1 MLNYLRLELLQVL
14 RDRHYL
20 FFTLAVP
27 VGFYLLW
34 SNIFTGDRPDPIT
47 GLAAPVDI
55 MVSMASYGALG
66 ATLMTTGVRL
76 AAERRSGW
84 LRQLRV
90 TPLKPGMVIVV
101 KTLAAMS
108 LGLPAV
114 VLVGLA
120 SVVTQGVRLDPVQW
134 IVITALLWVGT
145 LPFAALGTLIGSLVG
160 PDAAQPITIG
170 AYFALAIGGGM
181 WMPLSV
187 LPQFIRNIAGG
198 LPSTR
203 FAELG
208 RAVAA
213 GHAPSV
219 TAGLVLAAWTLGLGA
234 LAVVAY
240 RRASMTA

>member
-1 MLNYLRLELLQVL
+1 MLNYLRLELLQVV
-14 RDRHYL
+14 RDRYYL
-20 FFTLAVP
+20 LFSLAVP
-27 VGFYLLW
+27 VGFYFLW
-34 SNIFTGDRPDPIT
+34 SNIFGGDRPDPVT

-66 ATLMTTGVRL
+66 AALMTTGVRL

-90 TPLKPGMVIVV
+90 TPLKPGTVIVV
-101 KTLAAMS
+101 KIFAAMS

-114 VLVGLA
+114 ILVGLA
-120 SVVTQGVRLDPVQW
+120 SVVSQGVRLDLGQW
-134 IVITALLWVGT
+134 VAITALLWVGT

-160 PDAAQPITIG
+160 PEAAQPITIG
-170 AYFALAIGGGM
+170 CYFTLAIAGGM

-187 LPQFIRNIAGG
+187 LPKFIQNVAGG

-213 GHAPSV
+213 GHAPSL

-240 RRASMTA
+240 RRATVAA